1 MVQLHFLDDDDDGDA
16 TLASPLRRGT
26 RCRPRNRSCRS
37 WRNSIAGSCVGIHVF
52 SLSFPFPLGHMTSA
66 PWSRTPLSSPHYLSV
81 LPSLPSAPTSL
92 FARASEP
99 SSLFSSSLASLPFFS
114 FSFLIALFYSAVTI
128 RKSIS
133 VNPRQPRQRRE
144 TVGVGLRET
153 ETGTGMAPSS
163 PCPPPSLI
171 LFHPRPKSNSSF
183 RRWENTAS
191 ALSATPASRK
201 STAGQESPRAAKI
214 CLCCGELE
222 DAVAK
227 TRHQHHLQSLS

>member
-1 MVQLHFLDDDDDGDA
+1 MESDSF
-16 TLASPLRRGT
+16 SPHHTILVCYQVSPPR
-26 RCRPRNRSCRS
+26 RPRCSRVHPSHHLC
-37 WRNSIAGSCVGIHVF
+37 
-52 SLSFPFPLGHMTSA
+52 FPP
-66 PWSRTPLSSPHYLSV
+66 PPPK
-81 LPSLPSAPTSL
+81 
-92 FARASEP
+92 
-99 SSLFSSSLASLPFFS
+99 LPFFS
-114 FSFLIALFYSAVTI
+114 FPFLIALFYSAVTI

-144 TVGVGLRET
+144 TVGVGLR